1 MTFIM
6 SFPLAPFICS
16 LPATTL
22 TPVKCQAR
30 KGGGSG
36 WKRTNLHGNVDGK
49 RWYSFGN
56 RENFQIQFGD
66 IFLSPPSLT
75 QPLRAHKHLYPTH
88 PLHRQVNCL
97 ARHRAWQSG
106 TRRVPTPRGR
116 FVLPSLAPCLSRS
129 PTAVV
134 AGCGGGGGDDDVGT
148 AAAMLLRMLL
158 TEIGA
163 HRRRLV
169 VGVAA
174 RDARRSPSFD
184 WRWGSR

>member
-1 MTFIM
+1 M

-75 QPLRAHKHLYPTH
+75 HSTPPCTQTSLPHPSSTSSSELSGATQGVAVGHKTRSDPQGALRAPIISAL
-88 PLHRQVNCL
+88 PL
-97 ARHRAWQSG
+97 S
-106 TRRVPTPRGR
+106 
-116 FVLPSLAPCLSRS
+116 LPH
-129 PTAVV
+129 
-134 AGCGGGGGDDDVGT
+134 GGGG
-148 AAAMLLRMLL
+148 
-158 TEIGA
+158 
-163 HRRRLV
+163 RL
-169 VGVAA
+169 
-174 RDARRSPSFD
+174 
-184 WRWGSR
+184 WWWWW

>member
-1 MTFIM
+1 M
-6 SFPLAPFICS
+6 SGEKGVGGRGGRELISMGTWTVSDGTVSVTAKISRYNLETSSYPLP
-16 LPATTL
+16 
-22 TPVKCQAR
+22 
-30 KGGGSG
+30 
-36 WKRTNLHGNVDGK
+36 H
-49 RWYSFGN
+49 
-56 RENFQIQFGD
+56 
-66 IFLSPPSLT
+66 SLT

>member
-75 QPLRAHKHLYPTH
+75 HSTPPCTQTSLPHPSSTSSSELSGATQGVAVGHKTRSDIHFKHRPVLVCRFCGRYPT
-88 PLHRQVNCL
+88 VIFY
-97 ARHRAWQSG
+97 G
-106 TRRVPTPRGR
+106 ED
-116 FVLPSLAPCLSRS
+116 FVLMSLFHSKLFNVMVSA
-129 PTAVV
+129 
-134 AGCGGGGGDDDVGT
+134 CGMFMV
-148 AAAMLLRMLL
+148 L
-158 TEIGA
+158 TRG
-163 HRRRLV
+163 
-169 VGVAA
+169 
-174 RDARRSPSFD
+174 
-184 WRWGSR
+184 